1 MVNLSYVLQTF
12 TLFLKCSSMCL
23 KHGIVI
29 KMGLICLAGI
39 FTVELIFEV
48 FFCMNTYLII
58 LYPTQEFS
66 DVLDVYNFLAQVG
79 NA

>member
-1 MVNLSYVLQTF
+1 
-12 TLFLKCSSMCL
+12 MCL

-29 KMGLICLAGI
+29 NMGLIYLAGI
-39 FTVELIFEV
+39 FTIEQIFEV
-48 FFCMNTYLII
+48 FSCTNTYLII
-58 LYPTQEFS
+58 LYPIQEFS